1 MLQMYNVQCTLY
13 DVHVYSTITEHKQNT
28 QLTCGAYLHP
38 QDAIFVV
45 ITVSVLD
52 QAVWG
57 VATTEQGQSR
67 LLLGSHSPS
76 LTLHRRDV

>member
-1 MLQMYNVQCTLY
+1 MLQMYNAQCTLY

-45 ITVSVLD
+45 NTVSVLD
-52 QAVWG
+52 QYRGLQGPNRGSRDCFWAVI
-57 VATTEQGQSR
+57 
-67 LLLGSHSPS
+67 H
-76 LTLHRRDV
+76 LH